1 MRPHK
6 LSQAHIDDALKE
18 LKDWAHKG
26 NSLTK
31 EFWFKDFKHAFAFM
45 TAVAL
50 EAEKMNHHPNWTN
63 VYHRVDISLSTH
75 DQGGITELDVKL
87 AGAID
92 KLLEHGF

>member
-6 LSQAHIDDALKE
+6 LTAAQLAEALNNLKGWSQND
-18 LKDWAHKG
+18 
-26 NSLTK
+26 NSIAK

-63 VYHRVDISLSTH
+63 VYHRVDITLSTH
-75 DQGGITELDVKL
+75 DQGGVTELDIKL
-87 AGAID
+87 ADAID